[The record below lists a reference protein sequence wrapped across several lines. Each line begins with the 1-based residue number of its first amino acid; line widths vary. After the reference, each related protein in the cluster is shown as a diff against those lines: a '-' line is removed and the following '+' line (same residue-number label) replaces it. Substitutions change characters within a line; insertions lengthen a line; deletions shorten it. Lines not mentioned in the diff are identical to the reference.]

1 MYGVTIRS
9 RIGFTRVRQIPGFP
23 MPLQVTPLQS
33 DPSLP
38 RALALHLLASP
49 ASGAFLDLT
58 QTIVIVPASR
68 AQAALARHLQELAGR
83 PVLLPTILTP
93 GRSLTQLII
102 PDRTAASDAAIALA
116 CLRALTALSKG
127 SPQVVAPL
135 IGNAAVEPNL
145 LALATRISQVAQE
158 LSRAGLT
165 IAALRDRGAAGE
177 LGEFF
182 PSTIWSALATV
193 MDRAMAELAQHGL
206 DLPYAIAARAIEGG
220 HLATTG
226 LTRVVV
232 LLADPDPMERL
243 LLAAL
248 AARGI
253 AVEVVVHDAG
263 LPDLEGGFPAH
274 AAWSAARPPIP
285 LERIVRVGGLDDQP
299 AVVLHALDSFEQP
312 VTANSVAIAALG
324 PTDPTIVSRTLS
336 PAGIPVALPPT
347 RTADQGSAALL
358 LRAISGWLGE
368 PTAFNLGTL
377 VRHPWIEHHLH
388 EAGLHAALR
397 QLTLYIASTGVRRL
411 DEPLVELPTPSR
423 DGAVEPVLAAMRALL
438 ATVTVAPSERDQL
451 LALHA
456 VLSRLQP
463 SHAPMGD
470 ATASVTVARAA
481 LTLAELPES
490 LLGGCALGQL
500 VDLIVSAARS
510 VDVPSTERT
519 GIECMGWLEAGVCDA
534 PHVIVLSANDGML
547 PEAAAVDP
555 WLPDSLRQ
563 MLGLPCARARRARD
577 AWILDG
583 LLKRKTSVWFGVPAT
598 NSDGEPLRPSRFLIG
613 STDQAVRTLA
623 LTGDQGRSSLAA
635 WPLESKAVSGFSA
648 HPSVPVL
655 PAITRMSVTQFA
667 TYLRCPYEYLRSG
680 VLKADRRD
688 DLQLELDPMAF
699 GNLVHAALQE
709 WGNCESSRSAPSTDP
724 RVIAKELDAALDGV
738 LAKRLPASVHGTVVV
753 QVRMARERLAAFARV
768 QAEWAQQGW
777 AIKHVELAFDAPST
791 DGADG
796 ADHPDHRATTSELNS
811 AIDNLDLMDDDGA
824 PPAESRQ
831 HPAPMFPDQDGLH
844 LTGRIDR
851 VDQNIRTGQWAALD
865 YKTSSEPSD
874 PQDHRTKSG
883 WVNLQLPLYRELLAT
898 IDVPRDMLQLGLI
911 ALPAQPDLARIQLAD
926 WSQDQLNEAVDVAA
940 RIVAEVKAARSPADF
955 APSGRAP
962 LSDDPLIQAMHG
974 IGIRG
979 LAPNA
984 PPDAVSTTH
993 AATVGGAA

>member
-1 MYGVTIRS
+1 MAG
-9 RIGFTRVRQIPGFP
+9 
-23 MPLQVTPLQS
+23 
-33 DPSLP
+33 
-38 RALALHLLASP
+38 A

-93 GRSLTQLII
+93 GRSLAQLIV
-102 PDRTAASDAAIALA
+102 PDRTAASDAAITLA
-116 CLRALTALSKG
+116 CLRALTALSVG
-127 SPQVVAPL
+127 APQVVAPL
-135 IGNAAVEPNL
+135 VGNAAVDPNL
-145 LALATRISQVAQE
+145 LALATRINQVAQE

-182 PSTIWSALATV
+182 PSAIWSALATV

-206 DLPYAIAARAIEGG
+206 DLPHAIAARAIDAGR
-220 HLATTG
+220 LATTG

-232 LLADPDPMERL
+232 LLADPDPMERR

-248 AARGI
+248 AARGV
-253 AVEVVVHDAG
+253 AVDIVVHDAD
-263 LPDLEGGFPAH
+263 LPDLEGGFPSH
-274 AAWSAARPPIP
+274 AAWSAARPSIA

-299 AVVLHALDSFEQP
+299 AVVLHALDSFAQP
-312 VTANSVAIAALG
+312 VAANSVAIAALG

-336 PAGIPVALPPT
+336 PAGLPVALPPT

-358 LRAISGWLGE
+358 LCAISAWLGE

-377 VRHPWIEHHLH
+377 VRHPWIEQHLH
-388 EAGLHAALR
+388 EVGLHAALR
-397 QLTLYIASTGVRRL
+397 QLTLYIAATGVRRL
-411 DEPLVELPTPSR
+411 DEPLVELPKPST

-438 ATVTVAPSERDQL
+438 ATVTAASSGRERL

-456 VLSRLQP
+456 VLTRLQP

-470 ATASVTVARAA
+470 ATASVAVARAI
-481 LTLAELPES
+481 LVLADLPES
-490 LLGGCALGQL
+490 LLAGCTVGHL
-500 VDLIVSAARS
+500 VDLVVSAARG
-510 VDVPSTERT
+510 VDLPNADRS

-534 PHVIVLSANDGML
+534 PHVIVLSANDGLL
-547 PEAAAVDP
+547 PEAAAIDP

-563 MLGLPCARARRARD
+563 SLGLPCARARRARD

-598 NSDGEPLRPSRFLIG
+598 NGDGEPLRPSRFLIG
-613 STDQAVRTLA
+613 STDQATRTLA
-623 LTGDQGRSSLAA
+623 LTGDDGPSTLAS
-635 WPLESKAVSGFSA
+635 WPLEPKTVSVLPT
-648 HPSVPVL
+648 HPSVPEL

-667 TYLRCPYEYLRSG
+667 TYIRCPYEYLRTG
-680 VLKADRRD
+680 VLKAERRD
-688 DLQLELDPMAF
+688 DLQLELDAMAF

-709 WGNCESSRSAPSTDP
+709 WGNRELSRSAPTTDP
-724 RVIAKELDAALDGV
+724 KVIAKELDAALDGV

-777 AIKHVELAFDAPST
+777 AIKHVELAFDAPR
-791 DGADG
+791 ADRLDRH
-796 ADHPDHRATTSELNS
+796 AAMTELNS
-811 AIDNLDLMDDDGA
+811 SVDDLDLMDDDGT
-824 PPAESRQ
+824 PPDESRQ
-831 HPAPMFPDQDGLH
+831 HPAPMFPDERGLY

-865 YKTSSEPSD
+865 YKTSSQPSD
-874 PQDHRTKSG
+874 PKDHRTKSG
-883 WVNLQLPLYRELLAT
+883 WTNLQLPLYRELLAT
-898 IDVPRDMLQLGLI
+898 INVPRDTLRLGLI

-926 WSQDQLNEAVDVAA
+926 WSQDQLTEAFDVAST
-940 RIVAEVKAARSPADF
+940 IVADVKAARSPADF
-955 APSGRAP
+955 APSGKPP
-962 LSDDPLIQAMHG
+962 LSDDPLVEAMHG

-979 LAPNA
+979 SV
-984 PPDAVSTTH
+984 PDAATDGAPDTYV
-993 AATVGGAA
+993 AAVGGAA

>member
-1 MYGVTIRS
+1 MAGA
-9 RIGFTRVRQIPGFP
+9 P
-23 MPLQVTPLQS
+23 
-33 DPSLP
+33 
-38 RALALHLLASP
+38 
-49 ASGAFLDLT
+49 SGAFLDLT

-93 GRSLTQLII
+93 GRSLTQLIV
-102 PDRTAASDAAIALA
+102 PDRTAASDAAITLA
-116 CLRALTALSKG
+116 CLRALTALSSG
-127 SPQVVAPL
+127 APQMVAPL
-135 IGNAAVEPNL
+135 VGNAAVEPNL

-193 MDRAMAELAQHGL
+193 MDRAMAELAQHEL
-206 DLPYAIAARAIEGG
+206 DLPHAIADRAIDGG

-232 LLADPDPMERL
+232 LLADPDPMERR

-248 AARGI
+248 AARGV

-263 LPDLEGGFPAH
+263 LPDLEDGFPSH
-274 AAWSAARPPIP
+274 AAWSAARPSIA

-312 VTANSVAIAALG
+312 VAANSVAIAALG
-324 PTDPTIVSRTLS
+324 PTDPAIVSRTLS
-336 PAGIPVALPPT
+336 PAGIAVALPPT

-358 LRAISGWLGE
+358 LRAISTWLGE

-397 QLTLYIASTGVRRL
+397 QLTLYIAATGVRRL
-411 DEPLVELPTPSR
+411 DEPLIDLPRPSS
-423 DGAVEPVLAAMRALL
+423 DGAVEPVLVAMRQLL
-438 ATVTVAPSERDQL
+438 APITAASSGRERL

-456 VLSRLQP
+456 VLTRLQP
-463 SHAPMGD
+463 SHALLGD
-470 ATASVTVARAA
+470 ATASVAVARAI
-481 LTLAELPES
+481 LVLADLPES
-490 LLGGCALGQL
+490 LLAGCTVGHL
-500 VDLIVSAARS
+500 VDLVVSAARG
-510 VDVPSTERT
+510 VDLPSADRS

-534 PHVIVLSANDGML
+534 PHVIVLSANDVLL
-547 PEAAAVDP
+547 PEAAAIDP

-563 MLGLPCARARRARD
+563 SLGLPCARARRARD

-598 NSDGEPLRPSRFLIG
+598 NGDGEPLRPSRFLIG
-613 STDQAVRTLA
+613 STDQATRTLA
-623 LTGDQGRSSLAA
+623 LTGDDGRSTLAS
-635 WPLESKAVSGFSA
+635 WPLERKTVTVLPTHPAVSE
-648 HPSVPVL
+648 L
-655 PAITRMSVTQFA
+655 PPITRMSVTQFA
-667 TYLRCPYEYLRSG
+667 TYLRCPYEYLRTG
-680 VLKADRRD
+680 VLKAERRD
-688 DLQLELDPMAF
+688 DLQLELDAMAF

-709 WGNCESSRSAPSTDP
+709 WGNRELSRSAPTTDP
-724 RVIAKELDAALDGV
+724 KVIVKELDAALDGV

-768 QAEWAQQGW
+768 QAGWAQQGW
-777 AIKHVELAFDAPST
+777 AIKYVELAFDAPR
-791 DGADG
+791 ADRL
-796 ADHPDHRATTSELNS
+796 DRHATTTELNS
-811 AIDNLDLMDDDGA
+811 SVDDLDLMDDDGR

-831 HPAPMFPDQDGLH
+831 HPAPMFPDQDGLY

-874 PQDHRTKSG
+874 PRDHRTKSG

-898 IDVPRDMLQLGLI
+898 INVPRDTLQLGLI
-911 ALPAQPDLARIQLAD
+911 ALPAQPDLAAIQLAD
-926 WSQDQLNEAVDVAA
+926 WSQDQLNEAVEVAA
-940 RIVAEVKAARSPADF
+940 RIVTEVKAARSPADF
-955 APSGRAP
+955 APSGKAP
-962 LSDDPLIQAMHG
+962 LSDDPLVQAMHG

-979 LAPNA
+979 LAPAA
-984 PPDAVSTTH
+984 PPDAAPATH
-993 AATVGGAA
+993 VATVGGAA

>member
-1 MYGVTIRS
+1 MAGA
-9 RIGFTRVRQIPGFP
+9 P
-23 MPLQVTPLQS
+23 
-33 DPSLP
+33 
-38 RALALHLLASP
+38 
-49 ASGAFLDLT
+49 SGAFLDLT

-93 GRSLTQLII
+93 GRSLTQLIV
-102 PDRTAASDAAIALA
+102 PDRTAASDAAITLA
-116 CLRALTALSKG
+116 CLRALTALSSG
-127 SPQVVAPL
+127 APQVVAPL
-135 IGNAAVEPNL
+135 VGNAAVEPNM

-165 IAALRDRGAAGE
+165 IAALRDRGTAGE

-182 PSTIWSALATV
+182 PSTIWSALATI
-193 MDRAMAELAQHGL
+193 MDRAMTELAQHGL
-206 DLPYAIAARAIEGG
+206 DLPHAIAARAIDGG

-232 LLADPDPMERL
+232 LLADPDPMERR

-248 AARGI
+248 AARGV

-274 AAWSAARPPIP
+274 AAWSAARPSIP
-285 LERIVRVGGLDDQP
+285 LDRIVRVGGLDDQP

-312 VTANSVAIAALG
+312 VAANSVAIAALG
-324 PTDPTIVSRTLS
+324 PTDPAIVSRTLS

-358 LRAISGWLGE
+358 LRTISGWLGE

-388 EAGLHAALR
+388 ELGLHAALR
-397 QLTLYIASTGVRRL
+397 QLTLYIAATGVRRL
-411 DEPLVELPTPSR
+411 DEPLVELLTPSR

-438 ATVTVAPSERDQL
+438 ATITAASSGRERL

-456 VLSRLQP
+456 VLTRLQP

-470 ATASVTVARAA
+470 ATASVAVARAV

-490 LLGGCALGQL
+490 LLEGCALGQL
-500 VDLIVSAARS
+500 IDLVVSAARS

-534 PHVIVLSANDGML
+534 PHVIVLSANDGLL

-563 MLGLPCARARRARD
+563 TLGLPCARARRARD

-598 NSDGEPLRPSRFLIG
+598 NGDGEPLRPSRFLIG

-623 LTGDQGRSSLAA
+623 LTGDHSRSTLAS
-635 WPLESKAVSGFSA
+635 WPLERKTVTVLPTHPAVSE
-648 HPSVPVL
+648 L
-655 PAITRMSVTQFA
+655 PPITRMSVTQFA
-667 TYLRCPYEYLRSG
+667 TYLRCPYEYLRTG
-680 VLKADRRD
+680 VLKAERRD
-688 DLQLELDPMAF
+688 DLQLELDAMAF

-709 WGNCESSRSAPSTDP
+709 WGKLEQGRSTPTTDP
-724 RVIAKELDAALDGV
+724 KIIASELDAALNGV
-738 LAKRLPASVHGTVVV
+738 IAKRLPASVHGTVVV

-768 QAEWAQQGW
+768 QAGWAQQGW
-777 AIKHVELAFDAPST
+777 AIKHVELAFDAPSA

-796 ADHPDHRATTSELNS
+796 ADHSDRRATTSELNS
-811 AIDNLDLMDDDGA
+811 AIDDLDLMDDDGA
-824 PPAESRQ
+824 PPTESRQ
-831 HPAPMFPDQDGLH
+831 HPAPMFPDQDGLY

-874 PQDHRTKSG
+874 PRDHRTKSG

-898 IDVPRDMLQLGLI
+898 INVPRDTLQLGLI
-911 ALPAQPDLARIQLAD
+911 ALPAQPDLAAIQLAD
-926 WSQDQLNEAVDVAA
+926 WSQDQLNEAVEVAA
-940 RIVAEVKAARSPADF
+940 RIVTEVKAARSPADF
-955 APSGRAP
+955 APSGKAP
-962 LSDDPLIQAMHG
+962 LSDDPLVQAMHG

-979 LAPNA
+979 LAPAA
-984 PPDAVSTTH
+984 PPDAAPATH
-993 AATVGGAA
+993 VATVGGAA